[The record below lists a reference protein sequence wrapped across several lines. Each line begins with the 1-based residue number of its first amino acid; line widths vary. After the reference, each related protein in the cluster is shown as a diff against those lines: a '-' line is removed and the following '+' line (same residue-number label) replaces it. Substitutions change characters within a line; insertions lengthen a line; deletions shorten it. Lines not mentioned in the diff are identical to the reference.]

1 MKIEVSSE
9 IEFRTA
15 RSGGSGGQNVNKVE
29 TMVTGYFHVGHSAF
43 FSEEEKSRIREKLAT
58 RMNKEDYL
66 MVKSQVHRSQLENKE
81 EVIEKM
87 NLLLEKALKKDKP
100 RKATRPTVSSKKK
113 KKESK
118 IKRSE
123 TKDQRKK
130 ITRFD

>member
-1 MKIEVSSE
+1 MKIEVSAE

-29 TMVTGYFHVGHSAF
+29 TMVMGYFHVGHSAF

-58 RMNKEDYL
+58 RMNKEDCL

-81 EVIEKM
+81 EVIQKM

-130 ITRFD
+130 INRFD

>member
-1 MKIEVSSE
+1 
-9 IEFRTA
+9 
-15 RSGGSGGQNVNKVE
+15 
-29 TMVTGYFHVGHSAF
+29 
-43 FSEEEKSRIREKLAT
+43 
-58 RMNKEDYL
+58 